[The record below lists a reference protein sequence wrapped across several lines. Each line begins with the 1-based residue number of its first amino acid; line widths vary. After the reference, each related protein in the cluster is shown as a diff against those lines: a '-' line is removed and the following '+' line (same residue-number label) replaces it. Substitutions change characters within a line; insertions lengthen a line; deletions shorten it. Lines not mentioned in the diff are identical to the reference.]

1 MLGLYSTTLIL
12 SFTKGLNQPMLT
24 GVASRIFYFA
34 NYLMVFLNGGQV
46 EKKETKILLEIEEV
60 IKKRK
65 ADPEQLLFM
74 SVILQ
79 AMLDATK
86 PMTPKE
92 SDEAVA
98 ARETSMSWFF
108 CSVGVTVDDFMTVCD
123 IADLDPDY
131 VRSFAYK
138 VLRSKE
144 IDFVRK
150 RINTVLT
157 FN

>member
-1 MLGLYSTTLIL
+1 M
-12 SFTKGLNQPMLT
+12 
-24 GVASRIFYFA
+24 
-34 NYLMVFLNGGQV
+34 
-46 EKKETKILLEIEEV
+46 EKKETKILLEIEEI
-60 IKKRK
+60 IKRRK

-86 PMTPKE
+86 PKTPRE
-92 SDEAVA
+92 STEAII
-98 ARETSMSWFF
+98 AREAAMSWFF
-108 CSVGVTVDDFMTVCD
+108 CSVGVTADDFMTVCD
-123 IADLDPDY
+123 IADVDPDY
-131 VRSFAYK
+131 VRSFAHK
-138 VLRSKE
+138 VIRSKE

>member
-1 MLGLYSTTLIL
+1 
-12 SFTKGLNQPMLT
+12 
-24 GVASRIFYFA
+24 
-34 NYLMVFLNGGQV
+34 V
-46 EKKETKILLEIEEV
+46 EKKETKILLSLEEI

-65 ADPEQLLFM
+65 ADPEQILFL

-86 PMTPKE
+86 PKTPRE
-92 SDEAVA
+92 STEAII
-98 ARETSMSWFF
+98 ARETAMSWFF
-108 CSVGVTVDDFMTVCD
+108 CSVGVTADDFMTVCD
-123 IADLDPDY
+123 IADVDPDY

-138 VLRSKE
+138 VLQSKE

>member
-1 MLGLYSTTLIL
+1 V
-12 SFTKGLNQPMLT
+12 K
-24 GVASRIFYFA
+24 
-34 NYLMVFLNGGQV
+34 
-46 EKKETKILLEIEEV
+46 KKETEILLEIEEV

-86 PMTPKE
+86 PITPKE
-92 SDEAVA
+92 SEEAVA
-98 ARETSMSWFF
+98 AREASMSWFF
-108 CSVGVTVDDFMTVCD
+108 CSVGMNVDDFMTVCD
-123 IADLDPDY
+123 IADLDPNY

-144 IDFVRK
+144 IEFVRK